1 MSLNFT
7 TIFRGILLICFLI
20 GAGFV
25 IQNSDLSSVLSREW
39 VDTNVRYTGIYG
51 LILFLLFS
59 NSFEIFEAIFVANA
73 VFPIDGLPAII
84 IKSDL

>member
-7 TIFRGILLICFLI
+7 IIFRGILLICFLI

-51 LILFLLFS
+51 LFLFLLLSVLLVTLGFPRQII
-59 NSFEIFEAIFVANA
+59 SFFGGYFK
-73 VFPIDGLPAII
+73 FWPL
-84 IKSDL
+84 